1 MSLPNSHLPV
11 IFNEHPSTARYAHKE
26 ADWIYSVLTNFFPTP
41 PTRTQC
47 GQIDIADLPAD
58 TLLFVLGQETI
69 LRNPQ
74 DSVRV
79 IFICLSAF
87 YRARGLLSQSL
98 DGIRLLR
105 RRRNKVLTNILP
117 YTNAIID
124 FYPRHAEVL
133 RRKLNNKVLV
143 HSFLLNSL
151 STGKSAIKFDKR
163 RWDICIVGG
172 RSKRREAVWKKLMA
186 LGLSLTPASSECL
199 EESIINSR
207 LVLNIHSEK
216 YDNVEVP
223 RIIAAIQN
231 GVGVLSEPCYGLEDI
246 VPMDLLNISGYKN
259 IANSAVMLLGRPH
272 ALHEKSELA
281 KRWFESEYQSL
292 SRQTLINVLNSI
304 LERI

>member
-1 MSLPNSHLPV
+1 MTDRLSLV
-11 IFNEHPSTARYAHKE
+11 AFNEHPSISRYASKE
-26 ADWIYSVLTNFFPTP
+26 ADWIYSIISQHFAAQH
-41 PTRTQC
+41 TRTKWSE
-47 GQIDIADLPAD
+47 IDIAKLPAD

-69 LRNPQ
+69 LCNRQ

-79 IFICLSAF
+79 VFICLSAF
-87 YRARGLLSQSL
+87 YRVRGILNQSL

-105 RRRNKVLTNILP
+105 RRRNKVLRNILP
-117 YTNAIID
+117 YSNVIID

-133 RRKLNNKVLV
+133 RRKLNKKVVV
-143 HSFLLNSL
+143 HSFLLNSV
-151 STGKSAIKFDKR
+151 SAGKSSIIFDKR

-186 LGLSLTPASSECL
+186 LGLSLTPAASECL

-231 GVGVLSEPCYGLEDI
+231 GVSVLSEPSYGLEDI
-246 VPMDLLNISGYKN
+246 IPMDLLNISDYNN
-259 IANSAVMLLGRPH
+259 IEKSAVMLLGSPH
-272 ALHEKSELA
+272 LLHQKSELA
-281 KRWFESEYQSL
+281 KHWFESEYQSL
-292 SRQTLINVLNSI
+292 SRQTLVNVLNSV
-304 LERI
+304 LERV